1 MHRKKHM
8 WKMRLVAAGLV
19 AILGISCFQSASASA
34 LSKAKNK
41 KSEAQTAKL
50 CCHIIQFSLL
60 IRKFPFQ
67 NI

>member
-34 LSKAKNK
+34 LS
-41 KSEAQTAKL
+41 
-50 CCHIIQFSLL
+50 
-60 IRKFPFQ
+60 
-67 NI
+67 

>member
-34 LSKAKNK
+34 LSKAKTRRVK
-41 KSEAQTAKL
+41 
-50 CCHIIQFSLL
+50 HRPHWIMPMRI
-60 IRKFPFQ
+60 
-67 NI
+67 